1 MRFQTNIG
9 YAYLMRWDGICLYE
23 KKTRQINVLFRI
35 NWLGCN
41 SIKMGLG
48 GMLVCYFVKIDIY
61 LAADIII
68 IYQDTFSPKKCIFY
82 YCNLNHFIVRAPFMS
97 YDLTL

>member
-1 MRFQTNIG
+1 M
-9 YAYLMRWDGICLYE
+9 
-23 KKTRQINVLFRI
+23 LFRI

-68 IYQDTFSPKKCIFY
+68 IYQDVFSKKVQFY
-82 YCNLNHFIVRAPFMS
+82 CGNLNHLIVSAPFLS
-97 YDLTL
+97 YDLIL